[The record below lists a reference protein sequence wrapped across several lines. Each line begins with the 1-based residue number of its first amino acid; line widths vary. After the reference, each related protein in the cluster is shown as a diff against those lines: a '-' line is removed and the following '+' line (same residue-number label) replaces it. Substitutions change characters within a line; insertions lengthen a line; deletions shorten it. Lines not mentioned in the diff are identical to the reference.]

1 LIIPKMR
8 MTDIP
13 LMVIGPPLVLGEGSL
28 SLNPFFEGREV
39 QGKSPKG
46 GPFPHG
52 KDPGLLI

>member
-1 LIIPKMR
+1 MR